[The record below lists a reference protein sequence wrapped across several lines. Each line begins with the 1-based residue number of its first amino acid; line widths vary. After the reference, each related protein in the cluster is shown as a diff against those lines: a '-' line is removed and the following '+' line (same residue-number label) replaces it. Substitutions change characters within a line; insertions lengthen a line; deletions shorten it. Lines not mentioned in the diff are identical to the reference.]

1 MRISPDFSDA
11 EAALSLL
18 IETMGEERI
27 LFGTDYPFPLG
38 EAPPGKLMANHGT
51 LNDEQKD
58 RLLKGNAKAFFQ
70 LG

>member
-1 MRISPDFSDA
+1 MRSSRDFSDA

-18 IETMGEERI
+18 IETLGEERI
-27 LFGTDYPFPLG
+27 LFGTDYPFPSG
-38 EAPPGKLMANHGT
+38 DTTPGKLIANHGA

-58 RLLKGNAKAFFQ
+58 RLLKGNAKAFSR